1 MNLVSMMRKSLILA
15 AGALCLVFEV
25 ATVAQEQTQTST
37 TTGQATEVVTIQA
50 ADDNAKTERA
60 RVKASGD
67 ALDELV
73 TSQNGIPTGLLNKS
87 ECVIILP
94 SVKKVGFIIAG
105 QYGRGLMTC
114 RTGANFDGPWSAPIM
129 MQSTGGSVGL
139 QAGGQSTD
147 FVILV
152 LNDKGARA
160 LMKGKAK
167 LGADASIAAG
177 PVGRE
182 AEAATNAAMSAEMLS
197 YSEANGLFAGV
208 SLSGTSLGPDEGA
221 NEKLYGKKVA
231 AEQIYAGEVQA
242 PVEANQMLA
251 TLQDKSPKNL
261 SEGKADLA
269 QAAGPA
275 ESPNKI
281 WSDLMDGNKRFVAGQ
296 LMPQPVVK
304 VRGSLTKSQHPKAM
318 VLSCSDSRVPPELVF
333 DQTLGDLFVVRA
345 AGNIAGPLGLASLEY
360 AFDHLGSTVL
370 VVLGHTQCG
379 AVSAACSGERMPT
392 ANLQAMVDQIDPAV
406 KKVKGSATGNALIE
420 AAIKENV
427 HESAR
432 GVLAHSEVLQH
443 AKEQGKLTVIEA
455 EYQLDTGEVVRL
467 DKAAQ

>member
-15 AGALCLVFEV
+15 AGALCLVFAV
-25 ATVAQEQTQTST
+25 AAVAQEQTQTST
-37 TTGQATEVVTIQA
+37 TAGQETQVVTIQA
-50 ADDNAKTERA
+50 ADDNAQTERA
-60 RVKASGD
+60 RVKSSGD

-73 TSQNGIPTGLLNKS
+73 TSQNGIPTGLLDKS

-129 MQSTGGSVGL
+129 MQSSGGSFGL
-139 QAGGQSTD
+139 QAGAQSTD

-221 NEKLYGKKVA
+221 NEKLYGKKVT
-231 AEQIYAGEVQA
+231 AEQIY
-242 PVEANQMLA
+242 
-251 TLQDKSPKNL
+251 
-261 SEGKADLA
+261 
-269 QAAGPA
+269 
-275 ESPNKI
+275 
-281 WSDLMDGNKRFVAGQ
+281 
-296 LMPQPVVK
+296 
-304 VRGSLTKSQHPKAM
+304 
-318 VLSCSDSRVPPELVF
+318 
-333 DQTLGDLFVVRA
+333 
-345 AGNIAGPLGLASLEY
+345 
-360 AFDHLGSTVL
+360 
-370 VVLGHTQCG
+370 
-379 AVSAACSGERMPT
+379 
-392 ANLQAMVDQIDPAV
+392 
-406 KKVKGSATGNALIE
+406 
-420 AAIKENV
+420 
-427 HESAR
+427 
-432 GVLAHSEVLQH
+432 
-443 AKEQGKLTVIEA
+443 
-455 EYQLDTGEVVRL
+455 TGEVPG
-467 DKAAQ
+467 A